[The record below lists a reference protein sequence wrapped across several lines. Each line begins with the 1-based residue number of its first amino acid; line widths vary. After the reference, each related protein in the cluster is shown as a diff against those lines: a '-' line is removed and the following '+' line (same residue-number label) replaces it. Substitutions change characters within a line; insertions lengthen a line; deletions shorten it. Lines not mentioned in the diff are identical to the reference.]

1 MIETKYFIHHANWCI
16 LPSRMQKQKITH
28 KSVEIC
34 INSLL
39 LELCSDFR
47 IFNINEFP
55 SSYYVYIFHDNFNKY
70 RWLFHSFLVEIN
82 GSLQQMLSSYH
93 SNNSLYLFFDIIYI
107 ALYIWLLRPS
117 LQSLASFFL
126 LSLFLFSFLKQ
137 FVLSVQ
143 ITEKARICLYNTNK
157 TIGL

>member
-1 MIETKYFIHHANWCI
+1 MEIIHFMIETKYFIHHANWFLRECKN
-16 LPSRMQKQKITH
+16 KQKITH

-55 SSYYVYIFHDNFNKY
+55 SSYYVHIFHNNFNKY

-117 LQSLASFFL
+117 FQYLASFFL
-126 LSLFLFSFLKQ
+126 LRFSFHFWNNLY
-137 FVLSVQ
+137 
-143 ITEKARICLYNTNK
+143 CLCK
-157 TIGL
+157 